1 MQPPLPLV
9 ERLWP
14 GLAGLRGY
22 ERSTAVWDMAGL
34 AYSAPLALAGLVWLA
49 AVTEPA
55 RLVDAWPL
63 LLLLL
68 GLLFI
73 FQRLQFFVFTEIEPG
88 AYTDWSASLGDTL
101 VWSAA
106 LIFGPGALWLF
117 VVHHLAFY
125 TRRWRRSV
133 TPGDRWSCLR
143 NASLSMTETVLGG
156 LAGLALYQAWGG
168 RFPLPGLAPADLLPA
183 LGATLV
189 AWLVACLVWLPLLVY
204 FFHTRMS
211 SGASPAAALRFWG
224 IAMGWPL
231 LVNPFA
237 ILAAGLYSLHGPGIY
252 LFLVAGL
259 LLASLLA
266 HRLSQA
272 AERSGQRSR
281 ELERLERLGR
291 AIADAGCCETP
302 ADLPGLLPDL
312 LTQHVADMFPY
323 SQLEIRLFPAQRLWR
338 HPEPGLAFDERAWA
352 WLADGGPAR
361 YVAAGQALPWGGR
374 PERGALAV
382 APILNVA
389 DGRPIGGVCLARRMD
404 HVAPVLPDLPPMVLP
419 ALQSLAAQVASALNS
434 AEVYAERMAHQRVEQ
449 ELVLAGQIQASFLPE
464 TLPSLPGWQLA
475 ASLRPARETSG
486 DFYDVFVLPN
496 GHLALLVADVADKGM
511 GAALY
516 MALCRTL
523 LRVYAAECCTEPDVV
538 LRATNRRILS
548 DTRAAM
554 FVTVFYAILDPA
566 SGELVYC
573 NAGHNPPYLAHARDG
588 LGGNDPIPLTGTGMA
603 LGVLEEGEWRAERA
617 RLAPG
622 DMLVLYTDGITEAR
636 DGAGSMFGE
645 ARLVQVVR
653 AARGQSAAAAHAA
666 LLGAVRDFAGAS
678 PPDDDIT
685 LLLLAREPGGA
696 VDPKRPEPG
705 SK

>member
-1 MQPPLPLV
+1 MQQSAPLL

-14 GLAGLRGY
+14 GLAGLRGH
-22 ERSTAVWDMAGL
+22 ERSNAVWDRLGL
-34 AYSAPLALAGLVWLA
+34 AYSAPLALAGLVWLV
-49 AVTEPA
+49 AVSEPA
-55 RLVDAWPL
+55 RLAGAWPL

-68 GLLFI
+68 GLLFV
-73 FQRLQFFVFTEIEPG
+73 FERLQFFVFAEIEPG

-106 LIFGPGALWLF
+106 LIFGPGALWLS
-117 VVHHLAFY
+117 VLHHLAFY
-125 TRRWRRSV
+125 TRRWRRAA
-133 TPGDRWSCLR
+133 TPADRWSCLR
-143 NASLSMTETVLGG
+143 NASLAMTEMVLGG

-168 RFPLPGLAPADLLPA
+168 GFPLPGLAAADLLPA

-189 AWLVACLVWLPLLVY
+189 ARLVACLAWLPLLLY
-204 FFHTRMS
+204 FFYRGMGS
-211 SGASPAAALRFWG
+211 SAPPGAGLRFWG
-224 IAMGWPL
+224 MAMGWQL

-237 ILAAGLYSLHGPGIY
+237 ILAAGLYSLHGPGVY

-272 AERSGQRSR
+272 AERSSQRSR

-291 AIADAGCCETP
+291 AIADAACCETP
-302 ADLPGLLPDL
+302 ADLPGLLPNL
-312 LTQHVADMFPY
+312 LAQHVADMFPY
-323 SQLEIRLFPAQRLWR
+323 SQLEIRLFPAQKLWR
-338 HPEPGLAFDERAWA
+338 HPEPGPDFDERAWA
-352 WLADGGPAR
+352 WLAGGGLAR
-361 YVAAGQALPWGGR
+361 YVAAGQPLPWGGV
-374 PERGALAV
+374 PGQGALAV
-382 APILNVA
+382 SPILNVA
-389 DGRPIGGVCLARRMD
+389 DGRPIGGVCLARRTD
-404 HVAPVLPDLPPMVLP
+404 RVASALPDLPPMVLP

-464 TLPSLPGWQLA
+464 RLPSLAGWQLA

-496 GHLALLVADVADKGM
+496 GHLALLVADVADKGL

-523 LRVYAAECCTEPDVV
+523 LRVYAAECCTEPDLV
-538 LRATNRRILS
+538 LRATNRRILA

-573 NAGHNPPYLAHARDG
+573 NAGHNPPYLVHANEVVP
-588 LGGNDPIPLTGTGMA
+588 LGGTGMA
-603 LGVLEEGEWRAERA
+603 LGVLEEAEWRAGRA

-622 DMLVLYTDGITEAR
+622 DLLVLYTDGITEAR
-636 DGAGSMFGE
+636 DEAGSLFGE
-645 ARLVQVVR
+645 ARLVGAVR
-653 AARGQSAAAAHAA
+653 AARGQSVDAARAA
-666 LLGAVRDFAGAS
+666 LLRAVRDFASAS
-678 PPDDDIT
+678 PADDDIT
-685 LLLLAREPGGA
+685 LLLLAREVGGGG
-696 VDPKRPEPG
+696 EPMDAG
-705 SK
+705 AD